1 MKEPKRGRVG
11 DLPSMAL
18 KPYIELHW
26 AAAFPDNRF
35 AQVAVSTWPQVSQT
49 AVRQLNCPTLAW
61 VVLHF
66 NTVLNKRLAWK
77 NYALGTH
84 TRHFEVSE
92 MKSFCGEVAG
102 ISSIHGWQVS
112 RGQVVCATLH
122 SRAFKRH
129 LRVSE
134 VHFVSGLMCVEICN
148 GDGVYAGRFEGLV
161 GGWEGWR
168 VEQQGLCQPHTPYI
182 SLFSPHTCP
191 HMPADVTRTWE
202 LTSSAFLKSL
212 TFPHFVS
219 S

>member
-1 MKEPKRGRVG
+1 MKEPKRG
-11 DLPSMAL
+11 PSWRPA
-18 KPYIELHW
+18 KHGTKAIHRIHTV
-26 AAAFPDNRF
+26 AAFPDNRF

-49 AVRQLNCPTLAW
+49 AVRQLNCPTSAW

-168 VEQQGLCQPHTPYI
+168 VGGWSSKAFANHTLPTLVFSHPTHAHTCQP
-182 SLFSPHTCP
+182 
-191 HMPADVTRTWE
+191 TW
-202 LTSSAFLKSL
+202 LVLGS
-212 TFPHFVS
+212 
-219 S
+219 